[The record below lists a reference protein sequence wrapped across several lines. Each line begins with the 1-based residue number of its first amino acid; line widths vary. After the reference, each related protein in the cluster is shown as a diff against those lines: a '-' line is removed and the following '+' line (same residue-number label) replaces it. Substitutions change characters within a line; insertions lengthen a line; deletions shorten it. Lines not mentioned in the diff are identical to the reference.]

1 MIEPQMLAAQVD
13 PHLLRGILARELAPG
28 SKLQAM
34 TLMIHE
40 PLESVLIETGRLDG
54 PERFEI
60 RRINC
65 GQHAEINSALKSG
78 TPVACRR
85 SMVEHLSSCSKLK
98 VGPLP
103 AAKRVESPAAASKG
117 RRLDKA
123 LRR

>member
-1 MIEPQMLAAQVD
+1 MLAAQVD